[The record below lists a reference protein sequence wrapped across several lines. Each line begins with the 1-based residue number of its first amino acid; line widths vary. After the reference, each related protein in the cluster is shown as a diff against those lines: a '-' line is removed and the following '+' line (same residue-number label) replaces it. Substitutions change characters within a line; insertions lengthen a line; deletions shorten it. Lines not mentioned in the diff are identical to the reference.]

1 MSGNGVKVVV
11 STVPYA
17 TMMQGMR
24 QFFNT
29 VMLAAHNDVARPGR
43 VPIDTGNL
51 RNSLS
56 PGGGVTMVDPSDP
69 PKWAAVGSNVV
80 YGAFLEGIG
89 IDDPGS
95 YHYLDG
101 PSKGARTQ
109 GWLSK
114 TLDNVQGAVDEAL
127 AELAASMEGAHRGA

>member
-1 MSGNGVKVVV
+1 MSGNGVRVEVT
-11 STVPYA
+11 TVPSA
-17 TMMQGMR
+17 VLMQGMR
-24 QFFNT
+24 RFFTT

-69 PKWAAVGSNVV
+69 PKWAAVGSATG
-80 YGAFLEGIG
+80 YGLALEAPQAR
-89 IDDPGS
+89 DP
-95 YHYLDG
+95 HYRDG
-101 PSKGARTQ
+101 PSKGQPTA

-114 TLDNVQGAVDEAL
+114 TLDNVQPAIDEAL
-127 AELAASMEGAHRGA
+127 AELAASMEAAHRGA